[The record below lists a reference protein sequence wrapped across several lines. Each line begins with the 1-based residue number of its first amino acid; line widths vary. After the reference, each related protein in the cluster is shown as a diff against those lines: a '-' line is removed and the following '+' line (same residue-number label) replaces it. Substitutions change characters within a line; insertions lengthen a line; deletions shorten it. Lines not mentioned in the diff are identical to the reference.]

1 MQLIKQLPNLNE
13 KNKERPLCFHY
24 SIKARALIH
33 AHLSRMQLPENTL
46 ELDRQLVARKSP
58 YLIQEMVTC
67 VSQLIM
73 LAHAGRSK
81 LPKTRRSDNF
91 RKFSLLCSR
100 RHKIHSRFVVPS
112 QLEDFPH
119 WIRLNL

>member
-1 MQLIKQLPNLNE
+1 MVLAASLEYEKSHNSEVVERQTDSEEVPHLMKQLPQLNE

-24 SIKARALIH
+24 SVKARALFH
-33 AHLSRMQLPENTL
+33 AHLSRIDLPQNTL
-46 ELDRQLVARKSP
+46 ELDRQLVVKKAP

-81 LPKTRRSDNF
+81 DRQGR
-91 RKFSLLCSR
+91 
-100 RHKIHSRFVVPS
+100 V
-112 QLEDFPH
+112 
-119 WIRLNL
+119 